1 MIGEGEM
8 QMFSITRTATPMF
21 GPTQTDASP
30 AGRLAV
36 AANTAGSLYPG
47 KITDAQ
53 RLKVAV
59 PIGPGSVDKNYL
71 VSQLDSAS
79 KLAGLSF
86 LCLREGDFQ
95 KAQQYMQEATNIRK
109 SVEPDLTPS
118 QQASLE
124 KIMSLQQDAYQN
136 IENEHNGWFDSIFGE
151 LKATIDLSQAS
162 TESDN
167 LRNSILSEGQL
178 KSA

>member
-1 MIGEGEM
+1 
-8 QMFSITRTATPMF
+8 MFSITRTATPQF
-21 GPTQTDASP
+21 ASTQTNASP

-36 AANTAGSLYPG
+36 AANAGASLYPG
-47 KITDAQ
+47 STDAAQ
-53 RLKVAV
+53 RLKVSAPV
-59 PIGPGSVDKNYL
+59 WPGSVDKNYV
-71 VSQLDSAS
+71 VSQLDAAD

-95 KAQQYMQEATNIRK
+95 KAQQYMQDATDIRK

-136 IENEHNGWFDSIFGE
+136 IENEHNSWFNSIFGE

-162 TESDN
+162 TESAN